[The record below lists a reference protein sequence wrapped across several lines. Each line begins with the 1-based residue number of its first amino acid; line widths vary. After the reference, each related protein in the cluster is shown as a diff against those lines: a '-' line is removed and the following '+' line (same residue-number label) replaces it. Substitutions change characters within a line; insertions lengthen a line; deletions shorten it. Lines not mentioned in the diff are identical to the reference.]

1 MGNLLSYSGIST
13 KIRAMQSKLTSEEQI
28 LEILEL
34 SNVPQV
40 ATYLKKTPEYSEIWA
55 SLDETTSHRG
65 LLEKSLKA
73 SIFHNFS
80 KIYQFATRNSVNSW
94 IFIPDVTRSVCS
106 RRS

>member
-34 SNVPQV
+34 SSVPQV
-40 ATYLKKTPEYSEIWA
+40 AAYLKKTPEYSEIWA

-65 LLEKSLKA
+65 LLGKITESLDL
-73 SIFHNFS
+73 S
-80 KIYQFATRNSVNSW
+80 QFFKN
-94 IFIPDVTRSVCS
+94 IPVCKPGTA
-106 RRS
+106 

>member
-34 SNVPQV
+34 SSVPQV
-40 ATYLKKTPEYSEIWA
+40 AAYLKKTPEYSEIWA

-73 SIFHNFS
+73 SIFQKYTS
-80 KIYQFATRNSVNSW
+80 LQTRNSVNSW

>member
-40 ATYLKKTPEYSEIWA
+40 AT
-55 SLDETTSHRG
+55 
-65 LLEKSLKA
+65 
-73 SIFHNFS
+73 
-80 KIYQFATRNSVNSW
+80 
-94 IFIPDVTRSVCS
+94 
-106 RRS
+106 